1 MENKTVLKIVV
12 SSPNDVQDERQMIP
26 RIIEELNRGIA
37 GTFNLRLE
45 TKTWEA
51 DTHPGTHPDG
61 PQGLIDLNL
70 EIKQSDI
77 LIGIFWKRFGTP
89 VKNALSGTEHEI
101 KTAYECWQKH
111 GRPQIMLYF
120 RQDGNSPSTLGE
132 QEQLEQIRRFKETLP
147 EEIFYWPYA
156 NLDEFER
163 LVRNHLTQYIKTQL
177 DMEVS
182 RRVDIYLNSLSG
194 KEEGKTV
201 HGFDIHS
208 LPITLKPGNIEFIG
222 QETLLKIPERCFVIH
237 GLPASGKTTIIKRIL
252 TSTNSKASYIPIEIS
267 PSDNIDIL
275 FAHALVKNLLKY
287 KNENAF
293 EHLENKGRFLFIYD
307 GLNEAKNIY
316 TTSRQLSSLAEQ
328 LESSHF
334 LVTSRSYE
342 LRAEASLDGFKE
354 YQIQP
359 LSFEDHIN
367 FIKKNINNDEE
378 LRNKLIEIF
387 ENQHYL
393 KSMCSNQFIFIMAI
407 RLLKENRLVPERIS
421 DFYKEF
427 LHSFLLQWMKTKGTE
442 RMREVLEGIAY
453 AMVRSSSSKT
463 YLEEAIIDNL
473 WNTTPQVC
481 TSAEF
486 EFLLKSGFIEKR
498 GKFYRLFQE
507 TFQEY
512 LLASW
517 LVRHGIFPVH
527 LKQIM
532 PGKWSYRDEFELS
545 ELIQRFYLELSGIK
559 DFVIKPETAILGI
572 Q

>member
-1 MENKTVLKIVV
+1 METKTILKVVL
-12 SSPNDVQDERQMIP
+12 SSPSDVENERGKIP
-26 RIIEELNRGIA
+26 AIIEELNRGIA
-37 GTFNLRLE
+37 ATFNLGLE
-45 TKTWEA
+45 LVQWEKVA
-51 DTHPGTHPDG
+51 PAGVHNDG
-61 PQGLIDLNL
+61 PQGIIDLL
-70 EIKQSDI
+70 LGIKESDI
-77 LIGIFWKRFGTP
+77 LVGIFWKRFGTP

-111 GRPQIMLYF
+111 ERPQIMLYF
-120 RQDGNSPSTLGE
+120 RQDGYFPSTIEE
-132 QEQLEQIRRFKETLP
+132 QEQLEQIKRFKETLP
-147 EEIFYWPYA
+147 KEIFYWPYA
-156 NLDEFER
+156 NTDEFER
-163 LVRNHLTQYIKTQL
+163 LVRNHLTQYIKKQL

-208 LPITLKPGNIEFIG
+208 LPITLKPGNIEFIE
-222 QETLLKIPERCFVIH
+222 QETLLNIPERCFVIH

-252 TSTNSKASYIPIEIS
+252 TSTTSKTPYIPIEIP

-275 FAHALVKNLLKY
+275 LAHAIVKNLLKY

-293 EHLENKGRFLFIYD
+293 EHLENKGSFLFIYD

-316 TTSRQLSSLAEQ
+316 TTSRQLSSLAKQ
-328 LESSHF
+328 LESSRF

-342 LRAEASLDGFKE
+342 LRTEASLDGFKE

-359 LSFEDHIN
+359 LSFDDHIN

-463 YLEEAIIDNL
+463 YVEEAIIDNL
-473 WNTTPQVC
+473 WNTVPQVC
-481 TSAEF
+481 TSDEF

-527 LKQIM
+527 LKQIT
-532 PGKWSYRDEFELS
+532 PGKWSYQDEFELS

-559 DFVIKPETAILGI
+559 DFVIKPETATIGI
-572 Q
+572 

>member
-1 MENKTVLKIVV
+1 METKTILKVVL
-12 SSPNDVQDERQMIP
+12 SSPSDVENERRRIP
-26 RIIEELNRGIA
+26 GIIDELNRGIA
-37 GTFNLRLE
+37 ATFNLGLE
-45 TKTWEA
+45 LIQWEKVA
-51 DTHPGTHPDG
+51 PAGVHNDG
-61 PQGLIDLNL
+61 PQGIIDPLL
-70 EIKQSDI
+70 GIKESDI
-77 LIGIFWKRFGTP
+77 LVGVFWKRFGTP

-101 KTAYECWQKH
+101 NTAYECWKKH

-120 RQDGNSPSTLGE
+120 RQDGYSPITIDD
-132 QEQLEQIRRFKETLP
+132 QEQFEQIKRFKKALP
-147 EEIFYWPYA
+147 KAIFYWPYA
-156 NLDEFER
+156 STEEFER

-177 DMEVS
+177 DTEVS
-182 RRVDIYLNSLSG
+182 HRVDIYLNNLSG
-194 KEEGKTV
+194 KGEGKTV

-222 QETLLKIPERCFVIH
+222 QETLNKIPERCFVIH
-237 GLPASGKTTIIKRIL
+237 GLPASGKTTIVKRIL
-252 TSTNSKASYIPIEIS
+252 TSTSSKSFYIPIEIP

-275 FAHALVKNLLKY
+275 FIHALAKSLLKY
-287 KNENAF
+287 KNETAF
-293 EHLENKGRFLFIYD
+293 EHLENQGKFLFIYD

-316 TTSRQLSSLAEQ
+316 TTSRQLSALIGQ
-328 LESSHF
+328 LESSRF
-334 LVTSRSYE
+334 LITSRSYE
-342 LRAEASLDGFKE
+342 LRTEASLDGFKE

-359 LSFEDHIN
+359 LSSEDHIN
-367 FIKKNINNDEE
+367 FIKKNIKNDEE
-378 LRNKLIEIF
+378 LKNKLIQIF

-427 LHSFLLQWMKTKGTE
+427 LSSFLLQWMKNKGIE

-453 AMVRSSSSKT
+453 AMIRSSSSKT
-463 YLEEAIIDNL
+463 YLEEAKIDNL

-481 TSAEF
+481 TSDEF
-486 EFLLKSGFIEKR
+486 EFLLKSSFIEKR

-517 LVRHGIFPVH
+517 LIRRGIFPIH
-527 LKQIM
+527 LKQIT
-532 PGKWSYRDEFELS
+532 PSKWSYRDEFELS

-559 DFVIKPETAILGI
+559 DFVTKPENMNVGI
-572 Q
+572 